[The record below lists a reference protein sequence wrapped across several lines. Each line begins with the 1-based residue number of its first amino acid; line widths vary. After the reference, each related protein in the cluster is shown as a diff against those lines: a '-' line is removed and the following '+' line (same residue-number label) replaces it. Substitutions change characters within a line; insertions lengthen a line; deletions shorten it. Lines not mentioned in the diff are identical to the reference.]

1 MEFLIT
7 KIKTYEAGTRSIE
20 MTLSP
25 ISSIHPSF
33 IKLADGNYICS
44 SELKKRGYKNIIPPY
59 TDLES
64 EKDRPMYLE
73 FILNI
78 FLKSNHKEI
87 DKKDIGNIQFKKP
100 RDDMAHNYEYD
111 YENLHLQGNV
121 YFDDEVFNNLY
132 ANLIKKTFPASV
144 DILIDQ
150 KYTEPYD
157 HYSKPWTP
165 WDLSSLKYSSRSH
178 PSNDHVKI
186 DYIYFK
192 YDLLNTSDIEI
203 LKKREK
209 ISDELNTSEAS
220 YLWNTKNSKAEKNY
234 LIEKNLSF
242 ISVMLFV
249 IFVILV
255 VILIFK

>member
-1 MEFLIT
+1 MQFLIT
-7 KIKTYEAGTRSIE
+7 KIKTYEAGSRSIE

-25 ISSIHPSF
+25 ISGIHPSF
-33 IKLADGNYICS
+33 IKLADGYYIGS
-44 SELKKRGYKNIIPPY
+44 SELKKRGYKNIIPPCM
-59 TDLES
+59 DLKGKKS
-64 EKDRPMYLE
+64 HPMYLE

-78 FLKSNHKEI
+78 FVKSDYKEI
-87 DKKDIGNIQFKKP
+87 NKKDIGNIQFKKP
-100 RDDMAHNYEYD
+100 RDDNAHNYEYD
-111 YENLHLQGNV
+111 YESLHLQGNV
-121 YFDDEVFNNLY
+121 YFDDEAFNNLY
-132 ANLIKKTFPASV
+132 ANLTKKIFPATI
-144 DILIDQ
+144 DILIGH

-157 HYSKPWTP
+157 YYSQPWTP

-178 PSNDHVKI
+178 PSNDQVKI

-203 LKKREK
+203 LKKRER

-220 YLWNTKNSKAEKNY
+220 YLWNTKNSKTEKNY